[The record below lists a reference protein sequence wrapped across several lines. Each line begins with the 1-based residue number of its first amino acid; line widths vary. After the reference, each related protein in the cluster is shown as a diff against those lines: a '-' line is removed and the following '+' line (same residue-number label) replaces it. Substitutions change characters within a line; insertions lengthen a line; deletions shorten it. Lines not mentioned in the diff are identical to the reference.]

1 MTRIGRES
9 SDWARRRSSESF
21 RYGTHEFQ
29 LIHLR
34 RYVEFDFHNECKGM
48 RYENISKLI
57 NSLTDDLEDL
67 Q

>member
-1 MTRIGRES
+1 MSSFAILPRREL
-9 SDWARRRSSESF
+9 WLTQF
-21 RYGTHEFQ
+21 
-29 LIHLR
+29 R

-57 NSLTDDLEDL
+57 TSLTDDLEDL